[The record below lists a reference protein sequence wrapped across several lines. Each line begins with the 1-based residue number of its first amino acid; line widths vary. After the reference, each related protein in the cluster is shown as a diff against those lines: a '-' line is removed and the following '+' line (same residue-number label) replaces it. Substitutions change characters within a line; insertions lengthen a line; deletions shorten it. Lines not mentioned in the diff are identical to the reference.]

1 MKEIKYSSW
10 DIFIIILLSF
20 VFLYLAMPLTGVRSI
35 SFGLSY
41 ISVNLG
47 GNVVTLETQ
56 YTSLTVL
63 LILILTVLLHEL
75 VHVVAM
81 KIGGVKFNL
90 RILKFVA
97 IQLDYD
103 EMDIWKYYLIAL
115 LPQILTITTVLTAKI
130 INRPFKVLLIL
141 FAIFNFAMSSGDFY
155 GVLKTLF
162 KVRGFRGRIIKVDE
176 LKYKVDEKV

>member
-1 MKEIKYSSW
+1 MKEIRYSNR
-10 DIFIIILLSF
+10 DILIIILLSL
-20 VFLYLAMPLTGVRSI
+20 VFLYLAMPLIGVCSI
-35 SFGLSY
+35 SFGLSR
-41 ISVNLG
+41 ISVTLDG
-47 GNVVTLETQ
+47 KIVTLETQ
-56 YTSLTVL
+56 YVFLTIS

-75 VHVVAM
+75 MHIVAM

-115 LPQILTITTVLTAKI
+115 SPQILTITTVLTAKI
-130 INRPFKVLLIL
+130 INNPFKVLLIL
-141 FAIFNFAMSSGDFY
+141 LAIFNFAISSGDFY

-162 KVRGFRGRIIKVDE
+162 KIRDFRGRLIKVGE
-176 LKYKVDEKV
+176 LKYKVNEKV